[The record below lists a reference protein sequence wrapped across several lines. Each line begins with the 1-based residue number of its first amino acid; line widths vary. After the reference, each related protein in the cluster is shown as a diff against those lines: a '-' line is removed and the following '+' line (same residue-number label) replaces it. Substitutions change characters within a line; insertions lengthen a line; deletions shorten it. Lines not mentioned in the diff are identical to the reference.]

1 MRGSIA
7 VASPE
12 MIMPAMGLIA
22 VLYCGPPLLV
32 LTVCIRRRL
41 RSRYFGRNSNG
52 YAVGAAVAA
61 VALLFNLLV
70 VLPTLSGL
78 PGGSLRLSALSLI
91 GLSVSWICFWAWVV
105 LSTLLKRRRR
115 PAL

>member
-1 MRGSIA
+1 M
-7 VASPE
+7 ASPE
-12 MIMPAMGLIA
+12 IVMPAMGVIA

-32 LTVCIRRRL
+32 LTVCVRRRL
-41 RSRYFGRNSNG
+41 RLRYFGRNSGG
-52 YAVGAAVAA
+52 YAYGAAVAA
-61 VALLFNLLV
+61 VAFLFNLLV
-70 VLPTLSGL
+70 VLPTLGGL

-105 LSTLLKRRRR
+105 LTTLLRRRRR